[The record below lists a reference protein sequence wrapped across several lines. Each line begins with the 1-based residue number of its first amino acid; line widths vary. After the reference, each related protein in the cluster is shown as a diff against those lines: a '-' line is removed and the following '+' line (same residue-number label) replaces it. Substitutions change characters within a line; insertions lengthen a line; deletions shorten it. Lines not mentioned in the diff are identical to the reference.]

1 MLTVFP
7 QNILIDH
14 CEVKLKYYL
23 FFSRSR
29 SLAMASGS
37 GSGPGPAGDLP
48 SRNRSYDLNVSAED
62 AMINRQAAVTSPK
75 GTLPRV
81 LKSGKNARNVSSRN
95 RSYDLNVSA
104 ETAMINR
111 QAVVAPPMGTLP
123 RVLRRPINAE
133 TPRFE
138 RSISP
143 LRSMPKLNFE
153 SENKIHSEF
162 EKTLKTLKSSLKS
175 KPNDETEIDECNCC
189 TSEVYYDKE
198 KSSSFEGRSFSNPIG
213 KRHIF
218 QLTYRVFEYNFC
230 FCKQSN
236 QLKTSCS
243 IFQIFPYYLSKIH
256 TQCFT

>member
-1 MLTVFP
+1 MF
-7 QNILIDH
+7 LIDQ
-14 CEVKLKYYL
+14 CEATIIYY
-23 FFSRSR
+23 FSRSKR
-29 SLAMASGS
+29 LAMA
-37 GSGPGPAGDLP
+37 SGPGPAGDLP

-62 AMINRQAAVTSPK
+62 AKINRQAAVTSPK

-123 RVLRRPINAE
+123 RVLRIPINAE

-153 SENKIHSEF
+153 SDNKIHSEF

-218 QLTYRVFEYNFC
+218 SEYI
-230 FCKQSN
+230 QGV
-236 QLKTSCS
+236 
-243 IFQIFPYYLSKIH
+243 
-256 TQCFT
+256 

>member
-1 MLTVFP
+1 MTGLR
-7 QNILIDH
+7 L
-14 CEVKLKYYL
+14 
-23 FFSRSR
+23 
-29 SLAMASGS
+29 GS
-37 GSGPGPAGDLP
+37 KMGPGGDI
-48 SRNRSYDLNVSAED
+48 SGNVSSQNRSYDLNVSGEA
-62 AMINRQAAVTSPK
+62 AMINRQAAVTSPTGTLPRVLKKPRVLKRPSKIASVKSGNARNVSSRNQSYDLNVSSEVAMIDRQAAVTSPK

-95 RSYDLNVSA
+95 RSYDLNVSASA

-153 SENKIHSEF
+153 SDNKIHSEF

-218 QLTYRVFEYNFC
+218 SEYI
-230 FCKQSN
+230 QGV
-236 QLKTSCS
+236 
-243 IFQIFPYYLSKIH
+243 
-256 TQCFT
+256 